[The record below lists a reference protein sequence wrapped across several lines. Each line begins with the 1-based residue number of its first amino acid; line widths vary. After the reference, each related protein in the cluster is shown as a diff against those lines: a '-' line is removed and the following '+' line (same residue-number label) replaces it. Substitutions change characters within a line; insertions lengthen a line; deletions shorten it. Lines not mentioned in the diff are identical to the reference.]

1 MFLSE
6 SRQGTTPLTKPKEKY
21 LQAFLWAFVCAGLLF
36 LPFVI
41 YDKGY
46 FLFFGDFN
54 VQQVPFYKLA
64 HEAVRSGDI
73 FWNWYTD
80 LGVNF
85 IGSYSF
91 YLLFSPFFWLTLPF
105 PTSIVPYF
113 MAPLLALKFAVMS
126 LTAYTFITRFVKNKN
141 AALIGAL
148 LYAFS
153 GFSVYNI
160 FFNHFHDAMAF
171 FPLLLVSLDEL
182 VENNR
187 KGLFAICV
195 ALCLMVNYFFFAG
208 QVVFLIL
215 YFFLRSRCSDFR
227 VTLPK
232 FLTLFAEA
240 LLGTAASAFIVLPTA
255 LSIFGNFRLSEHLY
269 GMDLLAYY
277 DRTRIWRILQGF
289 FMIPDSPARP
299 NLFSDGTSKW
309 SSIAGYLPM
318 FSLACVIS
326 HIKYRPDTWTS
337 KLIKI
342 CTVCAFVPVLNS
354 AFYMF
359 NAQYYARWYYMPI
372 LIMALVTVQIFER
385 SDISAVSGFRVCGIF
400 YIAML
405 IISFLPTKKD
415 GVVTWFGFADHKP
428 YFYISLFISAIFLI
442 IAGILFYMKK
452 NGEEYMKKG
461 VVITIS
467 ASLIST
473 ASTFYFGISEGP
485 YPEKYISNSIND
497 TSSQAIVNDKDFFR
511 TDISENCDNY
521 AMYWEYPSIR
531 CFHSTVSP
539 SVMEFYN
546 SIGVTR
552 DVASRAD
559 DSYYAL
565 RGLLSVKYF
574 FNQYNNDKKEISEVD
589 MPGFEKVSDGDNF
602 AVYENRYYVPMGF
615 TYDNYITKSR
625 FEKLPDTAKA
635 NVLMKAILLDDEQI
649 TKYEGLFENKGSIDS
664 ATLTKEA
671 YLNDCE
677 ERKALACYSFE
688 KSTNGFT
695 AKIAT
700 EKQSLVF
707 FSVPYDKGFTA
718 YVNGQKTE
726 IEKVNNGFMAVCV
739 PSGDNTITFSYTTYG
754 LVTGIKISA
763 AAFICILVYI
773 LIYMIYRIF
782 SKKSTETLNKEALE
796 IQTDEKTRELTI
808 AEGSVIDISINEEV

>member
-1 MFLSE
+1 MIKKQSSYIKVFLLAYITFSIIIV
-6 SRQGTTPLTKPKEKY
+6 PVL
-21 LQAFLWAFVCAGLLF
+21 
-36 LPFVI
+36 I
-41 YDKGY
+41 YNKGY
-46 FLFFGDFN
+46 MTYYGDFN
-54 VQQVPFYKLA
+54 SQQLPFLQ
-64 HEAVRSGDI
+64 HMHRSIRNGNFLWD
-73 FWNWYTD
+73 WNTD
-80 LGVNF
+80 LGSDF
-85 IGSYSF
+85 ISSYSY
-91 YLLFSPFFWLTLPF
+91 YLLGSPFFWIMLLVP
-105 PTSIVPYF
+105 PGAVLYSIPWI
-113 MAPLLALKFAVMS
+113 LSLKYSV
-126 LTAYTFITRFVKNKN
+126 
-141 AALIGAL
+141 AALTSYAYIKRFTKRDSSAVIGSF

-153 GFSVYNI
+153 GFQAYNI
-160 FFNHFHDAMAF
+160 FFNQFHDSTAL
-171 FPLLLVSLDEL
+171 FPLMLIAMEEHMTRNKRGV
-182 VENNR
+182 
-187 KGLFAICV
+187 FALTV
-195 ALCLMVNYFFFAG
+195 ALMAITNYFFFAG
-208 QVVFLIL
+208 QIVFLIL

-461 VVITIS
+461 VVLTIS

-688 KSTNGFT
+688 KSTNGFA

-718 YVNGQKTE
+718 YVNGQETE

-808 AEGSVIDISINEEV
+808 AEDSVIDISINEEV